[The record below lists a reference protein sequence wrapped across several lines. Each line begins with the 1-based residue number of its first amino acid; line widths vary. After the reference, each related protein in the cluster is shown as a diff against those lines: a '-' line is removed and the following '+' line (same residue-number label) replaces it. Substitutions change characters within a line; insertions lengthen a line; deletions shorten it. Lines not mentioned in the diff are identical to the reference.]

1 MVLFSHVNLYASGS
15 MHSRVPYL
23 PEACRAYY
31 TTSRNVAGN
40 FLSKIL
46 DVCLDVLDEPI
57 R

>member
-1 MVLFSHVNLYASGS
+1 MYASGS

-40 FLSKIL
+40 FLSKII